1 MIRRRH
7 LLALLA
13 TISLIAISVAAA
25 NTSRAADAPSDKAD
39 CQSCH
44 GDRELT
50 TTPAPGSPPR
60 SLWVDTE
67 ALAKSVHADFECV
80 DCHPDASEA
89 PHPHPPAAASC
100 ESCHPDAQDAVASTV
115 HGQALAR
122 GDAAAPRCGDCHGA
136 HDILPVDDPRSP
148 VHPLGVASTCAR
160 CHSSP
165 DFAKQHTPVVSDP
178 LAQYRD
184 SVHGIAILT
193 ERNPKAAS
201 CTSCHGSHEIRDNQD
216 PASSIFP
223 ANVAR
228 TCGTCHERELA
239 DYRRSVHGEAFAR
252 GVREAPTCTDCHG
265 EHHVE
270 AASAATSPVNP
281 RHVSAETCG
290 RCHGSDR
297 LAAKFNLPSQ
307 ALATF
312 STSFHGLALEG
323 GDVRAANCASCHG
336 NHRVLRST
344 DPESSIFPAN
354 LPTTCGRCH
363 PDAGANV
370 TRGSVH
376 LTSGPAPGR
385 IVRWGQRSYL
395 GLIVVVIGGMTFHN
409 GLDFVRRSQRR
420 IRARG
425 RGAHP

>member
-1 MIRRRH
+1 M
-7 LLALLA
+7 ALG
-13 TISLIAISVAAA
+13 LIAAAFA
-25 NTSRAADAPSDKAD
+25 APSASSAADTAAPQDSSADAKD

-50 TTPAPGSPPR
+50 TKPTPDSPAR
-60 SLWVDTE
+60 TLWVDTQ
-67 ALAKSVHADFECV
+67 ALAASVHADFECV

-89 PHPHPPAAASC
+89 PHPDPPAAASC
-100 ESCHPDAQDAVASTV
+100 ESCHPDAQDAVAGTV
-115 HGQALAR
+115 HGKALAN
-122 GDAAAPRCGDCHGA
+122 GDPSAPHCGDCHGG
-136 HDILPVDDPRSP
+136 HDIVAVDDPRSP
-148 VHPLGVASTCAR
+148 VHPLAVAATCAR

-165 DFAKQHTPVVSDP
+165 DFAKRHSPVVSDP

-193 ERNPKAAS
+193 ERNPKAAA

-228 TCGTCHERELA
+228 TCGTCHEKELA
-239 DYRRSVHGEAFAR
+239 DYQQSVHGEAFAR

-270 AASAATSPVNP
+270 APATESSPVNP
-281 RHVSAETCG
+281 KHVSAETCG

-297 LAAKFNLPSQ
+297 LAAKFNLPSA

-344 DPESSIFPAN
+344 DPESSIYPAN
-354 LPTTCGRCH
+354 LPTTCGHCH
-363 PDAGANV
+363 PNAGANV

-376 LTSGPAPGR
+376 LTSGTPPGR
-385 IVRWGQRSYL
+385 IVLWVERIYL
-395 GLIVVVIGGMTFHN
+395 ALIVVVIGGMVAHN

-420 IRARG
+420 IAARG
-425 RGAHP
+425 RGAHS